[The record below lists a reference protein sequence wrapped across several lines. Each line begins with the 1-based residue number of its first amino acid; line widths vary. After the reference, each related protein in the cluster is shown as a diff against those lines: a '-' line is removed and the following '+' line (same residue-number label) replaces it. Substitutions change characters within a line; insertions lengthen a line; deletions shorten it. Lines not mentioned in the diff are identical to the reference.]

1 VLIQNSIDDADNFDL
16 NLGWVDEFGYQQTKY
31 AIPDVGL
38 GYLYVVLDNPGYPDL
53 LVGIHGPDDY
63 PCSPR
68 SYHYDRP
75 DFPVTDRCNYPLG
88 VGIVRQRLY
97 SQNVLVRHPEI
108 VLSYWKTD
116 LLQKSHSVQAKLV
129 CSPGSFET
137 HFDPRQQNLNFKWQ
151 LAFSAPLRQFG
162 GLAGAH
168 PK

>member
-1 VLIQNSIDDADNFDL
+1 MLIQNSIDDADHFDL
-16 NLGWVDEFGYQQTKY
+16 IPGRVDEFGYQRTKY
-31 AIPDVGL
+31 AIPDVGP
-38 GYLYVVLDNPGYPDL
+38 GYLCADLDNPGFRDL
-53 LVGIHGPDDY
+53 LVGMHGPDDY

-75 DFPVTDRCNYPLG
+75 DFPMTDRCNYPFD
-88 VGIVRQRLY
+88 VGIVRQRPC
-97 SQNVLVRHPEI
+97 SQNVLVRRPEI

-129 CSPGSFET
+129 CSPGFFGT
-137 HFDPRQQNLNFKWQ
+137 HFDPRKQNWNLEWQ
-151 LAFSAPLRQFG
+151 LAFSAPLEQFG